1 VAPGTPEPAVTDDA
15 QGPAPTLRII
25 ADVAGWD
32 AIRADWDALHRASP
46 TASTPLDFA
55 WLRHWWD
62 VYGPVYGRGGLRIIT
77 LWRGPLLVGA
87 LPLYLDAGRGG
98 PLGVRC
104 LRFLS
109 TGEEEFEEVCADY
122 LDLLHLPGE
131 DKVCAQA
138 AWQAIDAM
146 PWDTL
151 ELLDLAEQAA
161 LLRWRRAFP
170 RHARLQLSSR
180 GACPIAWLGDGFEAY
195 LGSLSPKTRKHA
207 RQYLREVERAGIAIE
222 LADAAVADRHFDDLV
237 RVHQERWVAA
247 GEPGCFAAP
256 RFTEFHRGLVRRW
269 TASGRA
275 VLARFSYRGE
285 TFAVLYGFVT
295 GRKFDLYQF
304 GVAPLDPGVVRSS
317 GTAAN
322 LLLMRELAGRGIAH
336 YDFLRGVSAYKKSLA
351 TEQRQLFCATCRR
364 HTARALLDRLRQ
376 LGMRAIRRF
385 IRLFRRTERGVL
397 R

>member
-1 VAPGTPEPAVTDDA
+1 MMLTPVAPGTPEPAVTDDSH
-15 QGPAPTLRII
+15 GPAPTLRII
-25 ADVAGWD
+25 GDVAAWD
-32 AIRADWDALHRASP
+32 AIRADWDALHQASP

-62 VYGPVYGRGGLRIIT
+62 VYGPVYGQGGLCIIT
-77 LWRGPLLVGA
+77 LWRGARLVGA
-87 LPLYLDAGRGG
+87 VPLYLDVGRGG
-98 PLGVRC
+98 WLGVRC

-131 DKVCAQA
+131 DKACAQA
-138 AWQAIDAM
+138 AWRAIDAM
-146 PWDTL
+146 AWDTL
-151 ELLDLAEQAA
+151 ELLDLSEHAA
-161 LLRWRRAFP
+161 LLRWLSAFP

-195 LGSLSPKTRKHA
+195 LGSLSSKTRKHA
-207 RQYLREVERAGIAIE
+207 RQYLRDAEHAGIVAE
-222 LADAAVADRHFDDLV
+222 LADAAAADSHLDDLV
-237 RVHQERWVAA
+237 RIHQERWVAA
-247 GEPGCFAAP
+247 GEAGCFSAP

-269 TASGRA
+269 TASGRV
-275 VLARFSYRGE
+275 VLARFSHQGRA
-285 TFAVLYGFVT
+285 FAVLYGFVT

-322 LLLMRELAGRGIAH
+322 LLLMRQLAQRGIAH
-336 YDFLRGVSAYKKSLA
+336 YDFLRGVSTYKKSLA

-376 LGMRAIRRF
+376 LCVRAIRRF
-385 IRLFRRTERGVL
+385 IKLVSPG
-397 R
+397 

>member
-1 VAPGTPEPAVTDDA
+1 MTVSQAPPGTGAPSRTNGLPES
-15 QGPAPTLRII
+15 APSLRVIG
-25 ADVAGWD
+25 DVAAWD

-62 VYGPVYGRGGLRIIT
+62 VYGPVYGQGGLRIIT
-77 LWRGPLLVGA
+77 LWRESRLVGA
-87 LPLYLDAGRGG
+87 LPLYLDVGRGG
-98 PLGVRC
+98 RLGVRC

-131 DKVCAQA
+131 DKACAQA
-138 AWQAIDAM
+138 AWRAIDAM
-146 PWDTL
+146 AWDTL
-151 ELLDLAEQAA
+151 ELLDLSEHAA
-161 LLRWRRAFP
+161 LLRWRSAFP

-195 LGSLSPKTRKHA
+195 LGSLSSKTRKHA
-207 RQYLREVERAGIAIE
+207 RQYLRDAERAGIVAE
-222 LADAAVADRHFDDLV
+222 LADAATADSHFDDLV
-237 RVHQERWVAA
+237 RIHQERWVAA
-247 GEPGCFAAP
+247 GEPGCFSAP
-256 RFTEFHRGLVRRW
+256 RFTGFHRGLVRRW
-269 TASGRA
+269 TASGRV
-275 VLARFSYRGE
+275 VLARFSHQGG

-322 LLLMRELAGRGIAH
+322 LLLMRQLAQRGIGH
-336 YDFLRGVSAYKKSLA
+336 YDFLRGVSTYKKSLA

-376 LGMRAIRRF
+376 LCMRAIRRF
-385 IRLFRRTERGVL
+385 IKLVSPG
-397 R
+397 